1 MLSELHIKNIAVIE
15 EASIEFEPGLNVLT
29 GETGAGKSIVIDAL
43 GAVIGTRVGRD
54 MLRTGAEKGLVT
66 AVFRSREASRW
77 LDENDIDVDDD
88 DIIIQRRITADG
100 KNSCRVCGQPITVA
114 QLKELGT
121 FLLDIHGQNDGRLL
135 MDERNHLGYLDS
147 YGDYQD
153 LLKKFHGEYRTC
165 SEIYQKIKR
174 LNMDEAERQHR
185 QELLRATIQELTDAN
200 LISGEEAEKTERR
213 DLLHNSEKISEYL
226 NTAYDDITGAEI
238 NALDLAGD
246 AENLLAKAG
255 MMSEEMERVS
265 EIVREAENLLND
277 AAERLADFRTSL
289 DYSPQEYDE
298 LESRLSFLRRLQR
311 KYMTDEEGLIQKL
324 ETSKKELEELEFSHD
339 ISEKLQLELESQ
351 IQICRDLALEL
362 SERRRQTALELEA
375 SIERELRDLNMPSV
389 RFKVQI
395 DPVSK
400 RYGFDK
406 NGGDSV
412 AFLMSANAGEKMDRI
427 SKVASGGEL
436 SRIMLAMKNVF
447 AQNDIVETMV
457 FDEIDAGISGIAAQR
472 VGEKLSDVADHKQV
486 ICVTH
491 LSQIAV
497 MGDSHFRIEK
507 SEAEGRTFTNI
518 NKLNMEDRKWEIAR
532 LHGGVHITDLTLA
545 SAQDQ
550 LDASL
555 DYKRKHRSNKE
566 N

>member
-54 MLRTGAEKGLVT
+54 MLRTGSDKGSVT
-66 AVFRSREASRW
+66 AVFRSLEASRW
-77 LDENDIDVDDD
+77 LEENDIDIDDD
-88 DIIIQRRITADG
+88 DIIIQRKITSGG
-100 KNSCRVCGQPITVA
+100 KNTCRVCGQPITVT

-121 FLLDIHGQNDGRLL
+121 YLLDIHGQNDGRLL
-135 MDERNHLGYLDS
+135 MDESNHLGYLDS
-147 YGDYQD
+147 FGDYKD
-153 LLKKFHGEYRTC
+153 LLDQFHSEYHTC
-165 SEIYQKIKR
+165 TEIYQKMKR
-174 LNMDEAERQHR
+174 LSMDEAERQHR
-185 QELLRATIQELTDAN
+185 QDMLRATIQELTDAN
-200 LISGEEAEKTERR
+200 LVLGEEAEKTERR
-213 DLLHNSEKISEYL
+213 DLLHNSEKISEYI
-226 NTAYDDITGAEI
+226 NNAYDNITGADI

-246 AENLLAKAG
+246 AENLLARAG
-255 MMSEEMERVS
+255 MMSEEMEQVS
-265 EIVREAENLLND
+265 RIVRDAENLLND
-277 AAERLADFRTSL
+277 AAERLTDFRASL

-324 ETSKKELEELEFSHD
+324 ETSVKELEELDFSHD

-351 IQICRDLALEL
+351 IQVCQSTAAKLT
-362 SERRRQTALELEA
+362 ERRVKAAEELES
-375 SIERELRDLNMPSV
+375 SIERELKDLNMPSV

-395 DPVSK
+395 EPVGK

-412 AFLMSANAGEKMDRI
+412 AFIMSANAGEKMDRI

-497 MGDSHFRIEK
+497 MGDCHFRIEK
-507 SEAEGRTFTNI
+507 SETEGRTFTNI
-518 NKLNMEDRKWEIAR
+518 KKLNMEDRKWEIAR

-550 LDASL
+550 LESSL
-555 DYKRKHRSNKE
+555 EYKRKHRRIKE

>member
-1 MLSELHIKNIAVIE
+1 MLSELHIKNIAVVE
-15 EASIEFEPGLNVLT
+15 EASIEFGPGLNVLT

-43 GAVIGTRVGRD
+43 GAVIGTRVGKD
-54 MLRTGAEKGLVT
+54 MLRTGADKGLVT
-66 AVFRSREASRW
+66 AVFRSKEASRW
-77 LDENDIDVDDD
+77 LEDNDIDLDDD

-100 KNSCRVCGQPITVA
+100 KNSCRICGQPVSVS

-121 FLLDIHGQNDGRLL
+121 YLLDIHGQNDGRLL
-135 MDERNHLGYLDS
+135 MDENNHLGYLDS
-147 YGDYQD
+147 FGDYQD
-153 LLKKFHGEYRTC
+153 LLEQFRREYHTC
-165 SEIYQKIKR
+165 TDIYQKMKR
-174 LNMDEAERQHR
+174 LSMDEAERQNR
-185 QELLRATIQELTDAN
+185 QEILRHTIQELTDAN
-200 LISGEEAEKTERR
+200 LSVGEEAEKTERR
-213 DLLHNSEKISEYL
+213 DLLHNSEKISEL
-226 NTAYDDITGAEI
+226 MNAAYEDITGAEI

-246 AENLLAKAG
+246 AENLLTRAG
-255 MMSEEMERVS
+255 YMSEEMDS
-265 EIVREAENLLND
+265 IAKIVRDAENLLND
-277 AAERLADFRTSL
+277 AAERLSDFRSKL

-311 KYMTDEEGLIQKL
+311 KYMTDEEGLIQRL
-324 ETSKKELEELEFSHD
+324 ETSIKDLEELEFSQD
-339 ISEKLQLELESQ
+339 ISEKLQQELEAQ
-351 IQICRDLALEL
+351 ILICQDTAAKLTD
-362 SERRRQTALELEA
+362 RRIETAKKLEA
-375 SIERELRDLNMPSV
+375 SIERELKDLNMPSV
-389 RFKVQI
+389 KFKVQI
-395 DPVSK
+395 SPVSK
-400 RYGFDK
+400 KYGFDR

-412 AFLMSANAGEKMDRI
+412 AFIMSANAGEKMDRI

-447 AQNDIVETMV
+447 AENDIVETMV

-472 VGEKLSDVADHKQV
+472 VGEKLSDLAEYKQV

-507 SEAEGRTFTNI
+507 NESDGRTYTNI
-518 NKLNMEDRKWEIAR
+518 NKLSVEDRKWEIAR

-550 LDASL
+550 LDASME
-555 DYKRKHRSNKE
+555 YKSKHRGNKE

>member
-1 MLSELHIKNIAVIE
+1 MLSELHIKNIAVVE
-15 EASIEFEPGLNVLT
+15 EASIEFGPGLNVLT

-43 GAVIGTRVGRD
+43 GAVIGTRVGKD
-54 MLRTGAEKGLVT
+54 MLRTGADKGLVT
-66 AVFRSREASRW
+66 AVFRSKEASRW
-77 LDENDIDVDDD
+77 LEDNDIDLDDD

-100 KNSCRVCGQPITVA
+100 KNSCRICGQPVSVS

-121 FLLDIHGQNDGRLL
+121 YLLDIHGQNDGRLL
-135 MDERNHLGYLDS
+135 MDENNHLGYLDS
-147 YGDYQD
+147 FGDYQD
-153 LLKKFHGEYRTC
+153 LLEQFRREYHTC
-165 SEIYQKIKR
+165 TEIYQKMKR
-174 LNMDEAERQHR
+174 LSMDEAERQNR
-185 QELLRATIQELTDAN
+185 QEILRHTIQELTDAN
-200 LISGEEAEKTERR
+200 LSAGEEAEKTERR
-213 DLLHNSEKISEYL
+213 DLLHNSEKISEL
-226 NTAYDDITGAEI
+226 MNAAYEDITGAEI

-246 AENLLAKAG
+246 AENLLTRAG
-255 MMSEEMERVS
+255 YMSEEMDS
-265 EIVREAENLLND
+265 IAKTVRDAENLLND
-277 AAERLADFRTSL
+277 AAERLSDFRLKL

-311 KYMTDEEGLIQKL
+311 KYMTDEEGLIQRL
-324 ETSKKELEELEFSHD
+324 ETSIKDLEELEFSQD
-339 ISEKLQLELESQ
+339 ISEKLQQELEAQ
-351 IQICRDLALEL
+351 ILICQNTAAKLTD
-362 SERRRQTALELEA
+362 RRIETAKKLEA
-375 SIERELRDLNMPSV
+375 SIERELKDLNMPSV
-389 RFKVQI
+389 KFKVQI
-395 DPVSK
+395 SPVSK
-400 RYGFDK
+400 KYGFDR

-412 AFLMSANAGEKMDRI
+412 AFIMSANAGEKMDRI

-447 AQNDIVETMV
+447 AENDIVETMV

-472 VGEKLSDVADHKQV
+472 VGEKLSDVAEYKQV

-507 SEAEGRTFTNI
+507 NESDGRTYTNI
-518 NKLNMEDRKWEIAR
+518 NKLSVEDRKWEIAR

-550 LDASL
+550 LDASME
-555 DYKRKHRSNKE
+555 YKSKHRGNKE